1 MREPSYV
8 KYDRSVG
15 RSAFGLNINDG
26 AFAPSIVG
34 IFCNLRMK
42 FRKTSMQRRQ
52 PCQRPMQTR
61 DALKAV
67 EEPSR
72 GLGPSLEEHRDDQK
86 GRGAHLV
93 NELYLQRGLRNHRWK
108 A

>member
-1 MREPSYV
+1 VREPSYV

-34 IFCNLRMK
+34 IFCNLRTESG
-42 FRKTSMQRRQ
+42 KTSVQQGQ
-52 PCQRPMQTR
+52 PCQRPMLTR

-72 GLGPSLEEHRDDQK
+72 GLGPSLEEHRDDQE
-86 GRGAHLV
+86 GRRAHLV
-93 NELYLQRGLRNHRWK
+93 DELYLQRELRNHR
-108 A
+108 